1 MTEWTFSPLQ
11 FVLVLL
17 ATALG
22 GGLIGGALVATYAS
36 WRAEQDARAAVR
48 QIRTRELLEFYER

>member
-22 GGLIGGALVATYAS
+22 SGLIGGAAVATYVA
-36 WRAEQDARAAVR
+36 WRAEQDAREAVR
-48 QIRTRELLEFYER
+48 QIRTREAWETHGT